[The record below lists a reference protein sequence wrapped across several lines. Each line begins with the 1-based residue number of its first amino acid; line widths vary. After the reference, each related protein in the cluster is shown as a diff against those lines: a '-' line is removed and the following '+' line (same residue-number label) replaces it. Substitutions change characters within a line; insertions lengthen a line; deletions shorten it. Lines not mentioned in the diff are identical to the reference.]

1 MSEKTNKHKRF
12 QRDRRH
18 TRVRARIEGTAARPR
33 LNVYRSLANIYAQV
47 IDDEAGHTLV
57 SASTID
63 ADVQTQANGKD
74 KKDAAKIVGKIVAE
88 RAKAAGITQV
98 VFDRGGY
105 RYHGRVAALAEG
117 AREAGLEF

>member
-1 MSEKTNKHKRF
+1 MSEKSNKHKRY

-18 TRVRARIEGTAARPR
+18 TRVRGRIEGTPVRPR
-33 LNVYRSLANIYAQV
+33 LNVFRSLSNIYAQV
-47 IDDEAGHTLV
+47 IDDEAGRTLV

-63 ADVQTQANGKD
+63 ADVQTQANGKN
-74 KKDAAKIVGKIVAE
+74 KTDAAKIVGKVVAE